1 MKLSLIIPFLNEEEN
16 IQSLIDAIQRS
27 VEPLGMR
34 YELVFVNDGSTD
46 KSQEIIVKNIRES
59 TQRIKIIELM
69 RNYGQTAAIAAGI
82 DNSDGEIVI
91 LLDADMQNDPADIP
105 LLLEK
110 LDEGYDVVSGWRK
123 NRKDNFLLRI
133 LPSKIANG
141 LISTVTGLK
150 LHDYGCTLKAYRRKY
165 LSKFRLYGEMH
176 RFIPVYAQDSGAKVT
191 EVVVNHHPRTK
202 GKSKYGLDRVL
213 KVILDLFTVKFLM
226 SYSAKPMRFF
236 GGVGLLLMGLSSGV
250 LIFLA
255 LRRII
260 LSTSVMNSPF
270 FAVSIIMFI
279 MGFFSL
285 SFGLIAELLIRTYF
299 ETQGKSTFSIRSIIE
314 SESEK

>member
-1 MKLSLIIPFLNEEEN
+1 MLNED
-16 IQSLIDAIQRS
+16 LD
-27 VEPLGMR
+27 
-34 YELVFVNDGSTD
+34 LVV
-46 KSQEIIVKNIRES
+46 
-59 TQRIKIIELM
+59 
-69 RNYGQTAAIAAGI
+69 
-82 DNSDGEIVI
+82 
-91 LLDADMQNDPADIP
+91 
-105 LLLEK
+105 
-110 LDEGYDVVSGWRK
+110 GWRQ
-123 NRKDNFLLRI
+123 NRRDNVWLRTI
-133 LPSKIANG
+133 PSRIANR
-141 LISTVTGLK
+141 LIGNITGVR
-150 LHDYGCTLKAYRRKY
+150 LHDYGCSLKVYRAAVIKEV
-165 LSKFRLYGEMH
+165 RLYGEMH

>member
-16 IQSLIDAIQRS
+16 IQSLIDTIQRS

-133 LPSKIANG
+133 LPSKIANA

>member
-250 LIFLA
+250 LVFLA

>member
-133 LPSKIANG
+133 LPSKIANA

>member
-1 MKLSLIIPFLNEEEN
+1 MKLSLIIPFFNEEEN
-16 IQSLIDAIQRS
+16 IQLLIDAIQQA
-27 VEPLGMR
+27 VKPLGLP

-46 KSQEIIVKNIRES
+46 KSQAIIEENLVDPS
-59 TQRIKIIELM
+59 QHIKIIELM

-82 DNSDGEIVI
+82 DNSDGEIII
-91 LLDADMQNDPADIP
+91 LLDADLQNDPADIP

-110 LDEGYDVVSGWRK
+110 LEEGYDVVSGWRK
-123 NRKDNFLLRI
+123 NRRDNFLLRT
-133 LPSKIANG
+133 LPSRIANG
-141 LISTVTGLK
+141 LISNVTGLK

-191 EVVVNHHPRTK
+191 EVVVNHHPRTR
-202 GKSKYGLDRVL
+202 GKSKYGLDRIL
-213 KVILDLFTVKFLM
+213 KVILDLITVKFLM

-236 GGVGLLLMGLSSGV
+236 GGAGLGLMLLSSAILV
-250 LIFLA
+250 FLA

-260 LSTSVMNSPF
+260 FSTSVMNSPF
-270 FAVSIIMFI
+270 FAISSIMFI

-299 ETQGKSTFSIRSIIE
+299 ESQGKSTFAIRSIIE
-314 SESEK
+314 SEGEK

>member
-133 LPSKIANG
+133 LPSKIANA

-250 LIFLA
+250 LVFLA

>member
-16 IQSLIDAIQRS
+16 IQSLIDTIQRS

-250 LIFLA
+250 LVFLA